1 MSGKGRA
8 PGGGDRAS
16 AAKARYAK
24 ARHAKSPHARD
35 VATVVAGRRA
45 VTEAIRAGD
54 VIDLF
59 MVPNAKATEGLRAV
73 LEAATTAGLPVQT
86 VERSELDRMAP
97 AHQGVLARVREPAVP
112 KELSE
117 RDLDPFPFTHDAVV
131 VILDGITDPQNLG
144 AAARSAEAAGAAL
157 LITRTRRAAEVTPAA
172 VRASAGALLHL
183 PHARVA
189 NIARAIERLQAN
201 GFFVT
206 GLDGD
211 AETSVFDEPCPPGRV
226 AVVIGSEGE
235 GMARLTREKCDALV
249 SLPMRGR
256 VGSLNASA
264 SLAATLYA
272 YVLASRA

>member
-1 MSGKGRA
+1 M
-8 PGGGDRAS
+8 
-16 AAKARYAK
+16 
-24 ARHAKSPHARD
+24 
-35 VATVVAGRRA
+35 VAGRRA
-45 VTEAIRAGD
+45 VTEALRAGD
-54 VIDLF
+54 VVDLLI
-59 MVPNAKATEGLRAV
+59 MPNAKATEGLRAV
-73 LEAATTAGLPVQT
+73 LQAAAAAGLAVQT
-86 VERSELDRMAP
+86 VARSELDQMAP
-97 AHQGVLARVREPAVP
+97 AHQGVVARVREPAVP

-117 RDLDPFPFTHDAVV
+117 RDLDSFPFTQDAVV

-144 AAARSAEAAGAAL
+144 AAARSAEAAGAAML
-157 LITRTRRAAEVTPAA
+157 VTRTRRAAEVTPAA

-183 PHARVA
+183 AHARVA

-211 AETSVFDEPCPPGRV
+211 ATASVFDDPCPPGRV

-249 SLPMRGR
+249 SLPMNGR
-256 VGSLNASA
+256 VASLNASA